1 MGEMFTVLFRTLF
14 FYFFSMLMFRL
25 MGKREVGEL
34 SVFDIVIYLVM
45 SELLALAVTEINES
59 IFKALIPIITLVLL
73 QILLSYLLLKIKP
86 LRDLIDGKPVV
97 LIYDGIL
104 NQKEMKKQR
113 YNIDDLFL
121 QIREHD
127 VDSFKNIA
135 YAILETNGKL
145 SIITYEECSSKF
157 PFPIIQDG
165 KVNFNYLKM
174 INKNEEWLK
183 KELIKRNIKAY
194 KDVFLLFLDKTGL
207 VFVLKESNDKK

>member
-1 MGEMFTVLFRTLF
+1 MEILIIIGKTVLFYVLLIFILRI
-14 FYFFSMLMFRL
+14 

-34 SVFDIVIYLVM
+34 SIFDVVVFFLISELFSLAIDNDTKLINVLFPIALIVILQVLT
-45 SELLALAVTEINES
+45 SFLALKSEK
-59 IFKALIPIITLVLL
+59 F
-73 QILLSYLLLKIKP
+73 
-86 LRDLIDGKPVV
+86 RDLIDGKPVV
-97 LIYDGIL
+97 IIKNGVI
-104 NQKEMKKQR
+104 NQKELKKQR

-165 KVNFNYLKM
+165 NVNFNYLKM

-183 KELIKRNIKAY
+183 NELIKRNIKSY
-194 KDVFLLFLDKTGL
+194 KDVFLLFLDKSGL